1 MRITAFHPMPVLES
15 FFKKIWH
22 DTDVIPEKEE
32 VTEGNRNVRFTQEK
46 KNGIL

>member
-1 MRITAFHPMPVLES
+1 MPVLES
-15 FFKKIWH
+15 FFAKKNWH